1 MVKELS
7 ALLRRIASKHLSDFY
22 CLNYLHSFATKNK
35 PESHKEVCEN
45 KDFCYVVMPSEVTKI
60 INTSLINTKNLIKHN
75 MLFKQILNV

>member
-7 ALLRRIASKHLSDFY
+7 ALLRRIVPKHLSDFY
-22 CLNYLHSFATKNK
+22 CLNCLHSFTTKNK
-35 PESHKEVCEN
+35 RELLKEVCEN
-45 KDFCYVVMPSEVTKI
+45 KDFCNVAMPSEVTKI